1 LLVLQGIDQFF
12 VLSMILKRKWK
23 THTQIVYKKKNNL
36 RLIISIFCQS
46 PVFCRRFVC
55 IVHFCRCALLIVKF
69 VSWVMS
75 IGLHLSSL
83 FTVLVC
89 RFLFN
94 VHKISLV
101 IELSFLHCLC
111 PKCPEWNVSK
121 VSCLLYSVSIMVSC
135 TLSNIHVLCPLLLS
149 YVHCFCLVS
158 IVLYLL
164 SFVLCLVS
172 FVLHLLSSV
181 YLSIVMHQLSLVYYL
196 VSICLLSCI
205 ICLLSIVLCLYVF
218 CHASIV
224 SCLLSCVYCS
234 NSFVYCFFCSLS
246 CLYCH
251 VFFIFRQ
258 FSCPLFHCLVSLVC
272 CLCFVSTFLVF
283 ESLYF

>member
-1 LLVLQGIDQFF
+1 MLVLQGIDQFF

-23 THTQIVYKKKNNL
+23 THTQIVYKKKNNF

-164 SFVLCLVS
+164 SCVLCL
-172 FVLHLLSSV
+172 LS
-181 YLSIVMHQLSLVYYL
+181 YICCL

-205 ICLLSIVLCLYVF
+205 NCLLSIILCLFVF
-218 CHASIV
+218 CHASFV
-224 SCLLSCVYCS
+224 SCLSSCVYM
-234 NSFVYCFFCSLS
+234 SFVMHQLSPVS
-246 CLYCH
+246 CLVYIVPTLLSIVSFVHFLVSTVMCSSSF
-251 VFFIFRQ
+251 VN
-258 FSCPLFHCLVSLVC
+258 CLVHCFIVL
-272 CLCFVSTFLVF
+272 CLLCVVYVLCPHFWFLNLCIF
-283 ESLYF
+283 N